1 MPNLSIVSLDVILSI
16 GVALVIF
23 LLLRECVTWYFKL
36 NKISNTLERIE
47 ILLEELVEKKKTNI

>member
-1 MPNLSIVSLDVILSI
+1 MPNLSIVSSDIMLSI
-16 GVALVIF
+16 AIVLVLF
-23 LLLRECVTWYFKL
+23 LLLRELVTWYWKL

>member
-1 MPNLSIVSLDVILSI
+1 MPNLSIASSDTILSI

-23 LLLRECVTWYFKL
+23 LLLRECITWYFKL

-47 ILLEELVEKKKTNI
+47 ILLEELQEKKKPNV